1 MFTSSLAT
9 CRFVVGHRQFGVAK
23 PSQFAVDVSTVLT
36 ALLAQRPIACS
47 VEVAARSRFP
57 TPEASTRAPR
67 LTPHVPKP
75 SSEGFGSS
83 ICGAAVGFASAEE
96 RSTMSSEQNKAIVRR
111 LLEEPWKGD
120 LRVVDE
126 LVDRKYVGY
135 DPSIPEPLRGPDG
148 FKENIA
154 TYRAAYSDA
163 RITVDEQIAEG
174 DMVATRWTGRGKHD
188 GDLMGIAPTGKQ
200 VKVSGLT
207 LSRLA
212 NGKVIE
218 EYTNWD
224 TFGMMQQ
231 LGVVPELAHA

>member
-1 MFTSSLAT
+1 
-9 CRFVVGHRQFGVAK
+9 
-23 PSQFAVDVSTVLT
+23 VSVFRNGDPAGDLSEKA
-36 ALLAQRPIACS
+36 ALCGLHLDCSGALRVKGSIACS
-47 VEVAARSRFP
+47 VGCGSEKSVPDARKLRR
-57 TPEASTRAPR
+57 ERRAFF
-67 LTPHVPKP
+67 TPHVPKF
-75 SSEGFGSS
+75 SSEQLRSLAPGCNVALRGQ
-83 ICGAAVGFASAEE
+83 AAEE
-96 RSTMSSEQNKAIVRR
+96 RRIMSSEQNKAIVRR

-120 LRVVDE
+120 LRVIDE

-135 DPSIPEPLRGPDG
+135 DPAIPEPLRGPEG
-148 FKENIA
+148 FKENIS

-174 DMVATRWTGRGKHD
+174 DKVATRWTGRGKHD
-188 GDLMGIAPTGKQ
+188 GDLMGIDPTGKQ

-207 LSRLA
+207 LSRLT